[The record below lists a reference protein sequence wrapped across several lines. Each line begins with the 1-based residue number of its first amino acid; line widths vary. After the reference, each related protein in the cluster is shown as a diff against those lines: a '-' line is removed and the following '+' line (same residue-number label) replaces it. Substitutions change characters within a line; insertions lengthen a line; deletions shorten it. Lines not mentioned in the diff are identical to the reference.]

1 MLHIEIGERL
11 ASALEFGVALM
22 LIALGINALRKLMR
36 GGTLHLHQHQ
46 HFGLA
51 HLHPHLHNVTPGN
64 SASGIARADTHH
76 GLRIG
81 ARPLFVGIVHGL
93 AGSAA
98 LMLLVLSTIKSQIV
112 GMAYIAVFGIGSI
125 GGMMLMSAL
134 VGLPIHLTAN
144 RFASATRVLQGLAG
158 AFSLCF
164 GLYMTY
170 EIGYVGGLFR

>member
-1 MLHIEIGERL
+1 L

-36 GGTLHLHQHQ
+36 GGTLHFHQHR

-51 HLHPHLHNVTPGN
+51 HLHPHQHDVLSKN
-64 SASGIARADTHH
+64 SVSESAHADTHH

-81 ARPLFVGIVHGL
+81 ARPLLVGIVHGL

-98 LMLLVLSTIKSQIV
+98 LMLLVLSTIKSQLV
-112 GMAYIAVFGIGSI
+112 GMAYIGVFGVGSI

-144 RFASATRVLQGLAG
+144 RFKSGTRVLQGFAG

-164 GLYMTY
+164 GLFMTY
-170 EIGYVGGLFR
+170 EIGYVGDLFR